1 MSTSTEEI
9 VYVSK
14 NNDLLN
20 GPIGPTIK
28 NMTMPVVVGMLLLMT
43 FGLVDTFFISLLGT
57 EQLAAVSFTFPVTFT
72 IISLNVGLGV
82 GTSATVAK
90 LLGAKQGDNA
100 QIVGSGAITLAVL
113 VGIIVTIVGWMSI
126 EPIFKMLGANDEHII
141 YITEYMHVWYIA
153 SVFLAI
159 PMVGNSVLRANGDT
173 KTPSTIMAYG
183 GLINA
188 VLDPILIFGFGPIPA
203 LGIQG
208 AAIATM
214 VAWAVGSF
222 HVIYLLAV
230 KRNLMLPRPLKI
242 SELNVACKDI
252 LKIGIP
258 AAGSNMLTPVAN
270 GVLTAIVAGYGT
282 AAVATWG
289 VGSRLEAIAAIVT
302 LSLSMTLPPFISQNF
317 GAQKM
322 HRVKEAYLTTMKFI
336 MVWQL
341 LVFFVMWAASPLIA
355 MAFAKDPEVERLII
369 LFLSIVPLGYG
380 LQGIVILTNSS
391 FNAMHKPMAAL
402 VMSIVRLFVFL
413 IPVSYLGSV
422 VYDLTGIFWGGVVA
436 YLGAATVS
444 FIWFNRLLE
453 SEISQAKQQEAVA
466 NEGA

>member
-1 MSTSTEEI
+1 M
-9 VYVSK
+9 SK

-20 GPIGPTIK
+20 DPIGPTIK
-28 NMTMPVVVGMLLLMT
+28 KMTLPVIVGMLLLMT

-90 LLGAKQGDNA
+90 LLGAKNDNNA
-100 QIVGSGAITLAVL
+100 QLVGSGAITLAIAVGVL
-113 VGIIVTIVGWMSI
+113 VTVVGWMSI
-126 EPIFKMLGANDEHII
+126 EPIFKVLGATSEHIP
-141 YITEYMHVWYIA
+141 YIADYMHVWYLA

-173 KTPSTIMAYG
+173 KTPSYIMAYG

-188 VLDPILIFGFGPIPA
+188 VLDPILIFGLGPIPA
-203 LGIQG
+203 MGIQG
-208 AAIATM
+208 AAIATLIS
-214 VAWAVGSF
+214 WAVGSF
-222 HVIYLLAV
+222 HVLYLLAF
-230 KRNLMLPRPLKI
+230 KRQLMLPRLLKI
-242 SELNVACKDI
+242 SELGTACRDI

-258 AAGSNMLTPVAN
+258 AAGSNMLTPMAN

-289 VGSRLEAIAAIVT
+289 VGNRLESIAAIVT

-322 HRVKEAYLTTMKFI
+322 ARVQQAYMMTMKFI
-336 MVWQL
+336 MGWQL
-341 LVFFVMWAASPLIA
+341 LVFFVMWAASSLIA

-369 LFLSIVPLGYG
+369 VFLSIVPLCYG
-380 LQGIVILTNSS
+380 LQGVVILTNSS
-391 FNAMHKPMAAL
+391 FNAMHRPMAAL
-402 VMSIVRLFVFL
+402 ILSIVRLFVFL
-413 IPVSYLGSV
+413 IPVSYLGGV
-422 VYDLTGIFWGGVVA
+422 VYDLKGIFWGGVVA

-444 FIWFNRLLE
+444 FIWFSRVLQ
-453 SEISQAKQQEAVA
+453 SQLAASSQPDSVVNEAT
-466 NEGA
+466 